1 MNKLF
6 DDTLFSDTITINKRE
21 YNAADV
27 ALYVIMMDEL
37 VGHTNS
43 DFIHAMDMELRVML
57 SCMSEQDVKIIKY
70 HKLKVI
76 QEYDRQ
82 QLRSRVMKKR
92 RLSHELN
99 EKAEFEK
106 SMKLIDDSFPNIDK
120 MKPADRKDYSD
131 TLDKSSNYEIERMP
145 EMEVITDEPDE
156 VLF

>member
-1 MNKLF
+1 MTKLF

-82 QLRSRVMKKR
+82 QLRSHVMKKR
-92 RLSHELN
+92 RLSQELN
-99 EKAEFEK
+99 DKQEYEK
-106 SMKLIDDSFPNIDK
+106 SIKMINNVSIERFPNEPITIQPTIAEIDG
-120 MKPADRKDYSD
+120 
-131 TLDKSSNYEIERMP
+131 
-145 EMEVITDEPDE
+145 METITDEPDE

>member
-6 DDTLFSDTITINKRE
+6 DDTLFSDIITINKRE

-57 SCMSEQDVKIIKY
+57 SCMSTQDVKIIQY

-76 QEYDRQ
+76 QEYDKQ

-92 RLSHELN
+92 RLSQDLN
-99 EKAEFEK
+99 DKQEFEK
-106 SMKLIDDSFPNIDK
+106 SINIIKNLSIERFPNEPINIQ
-120 MKPADRKDYSD
+120 PIIE
-131 TLDKSSNYEIERMP
+131 EIGG
-145 EMEVITDEPDE
+145 MEVITDEPDE
-156 VLF
+156 TLF

>member
-6 DDTLFSDTITINKRE
+6 DDTLFSDIITINKRE

-57 SCMSEQDVKIIKY
+57 SCMSVQDVKIIQY

-76 QEYDRQ
+76 QEYDKQ

-92 RLSHELN
+92 RLSQELN
-99 EKAEFEK
+99 EKQEFEK
-106 SMKLIDDSFPNIDK
+106 SINIIKNLSIERFPNEPINIQ
-120 MKPADRKDYSD
+120 PIIE
-131 TLDKSSNYEIERMP
+131 EIGG
-145 EMEVITDEPDE
+145 MEVITDEPDE
-156 VLF
+156 TLF

>member
-6 DDTLFSDTITINKRE
+6 DDTLFSDIITINKRE

-57 SCMSEQDVKIIKY
+57 SCMSVQDVKIIQY

-76 QEYDRQ
+76 QEYDKQ

-92 RLSHELN
+92 RLSQDLN
-99 EKAEFEK
+99 DKQEFEK
-106 SMKLIDDSFPNIDK
+106 SINIIKNLSIERFPNEPINIQ
-120 MKPADRKDYSD
+120 PIIE
-131 TLDKSSNYEIERMP
+131 EIGG
-145 EMEVITDEPDE
+145 MEVITDEPDE
-156 VLF
+156 TLF